1 MNGSGEGGN
10 GMYYQCVTRDT
21 KRGEDQTKVEM
32 KQRKRKTESKQVK
45 YRVITQPC
53 IIYYRRLEYR
63 WVEKISKYRGEAKTE
78 KDHS

>member
-45 YRVITQPC
+45 
-53 IIYYRRLEYR
+53 
-63 WVEKISKYRGEAKTE
+63 
-78 KDHS
+78 